1 MVMVAE
7 VWSYE
12 LLSLAQLS
20 PSLFLT
26 ILFLGLTLT
35 ARPRLGFMDWQKELL
50 VCQEEKK
57 EMQGLVLLLSLCL
70 LLNVRDKCP
79 PAGHQDRETLTVL
92 VTGCAV

>member
-1 MVMVAE
+1 
-7 VWSYE
+7 
-12 LLSLAQLS
+12 
-20 PSLFLT
+20 
-26 ILFLGLTLT
+26 
-35 ARPRLGFMDWQKELL
+35 MDWQKELL

-79 PAGHQDRETLTVL
+79 PAGHQDRETLTVP